1 MGKSRLR
8 ANEAQ
13 RTRARSAA
21 SIVHVGGVGTEPFRR
36 PCRRAL
42 ALEHLGATNPSLRH
56 PGPCHLARGIARELG
71 HSLAV
76 SGVPEK
82 FLGWI
87 HGPVLLMVHAARDF
101 ASWRKRSAYSES
113 RSQHRAS
120 SRHVIRSLS
129 STACSAN

>member
-8 ANEAQ
+8 ADEAQ

-36 PCRRAL
+36 LCGRAL

-56 PGPCHLARGIARELG
+56 PAPRLLARGIARELG

-76 SGVPEK
+76 GGVPEK

-87 HGPVLLMVHAARDF
+87 HRPVLLMGQAARDF
-101 ASWRKRSAYSES
+101 ASWRNRSAYSES

-120 SRHVIRSLS
+120 SRQVIRSLS

>member
-1 MGKSRLR
+1 MM
-8 ANEAQ
+8 
-13 RTRARSAA
+13 AA
-21 SIVHVGGVGTEPFRR
+21 SMLHVGSVGTEPFCR

-42 ALEHLGATNPSLRH
+42 ALEHFGATNPSLRH
-56 PGPCHLARGIARELG
+56 PAPCLLARGIARELG

-76 SGVPEK
+76 GGVPEK

-87 HGPVLLMVHAARDF
+87 YPPVLLIGPAARPLPL
-101 ASWRKRSAYSES
+101 WRNRSAYSES